1 MKRLFFKDG
10 FVFLPKLVDQ
20 ELLSRFDSIMRPKVS
35 RVLDAVEEK
44 ELGIGSINGYR
55 EVVQRSPKRFD
66 IRFEEQDFESI
77 WGAGGSVSDAV
88 PWIKIVREVLGE
100 ECRPSFSGVVFSRPG
115 APAQQWHI
123 DSPHESES
131 FNPPHALNVFVALED
146 ISEKAGPPE
155 VAVGSHV
162 ITNHLSNEHLNSK
175 HLLYQTSLE
184 IIPSYL
190 TKAGEIP
197 KTRKSSM
204 SAGDCLIFDDRILH
218 RGLANHSGSDRWMAY
233 FSYMRPRPNLSRVCD
248 THFESNTSVF
258 D

>member
-1 MKRLFFKDG
+1 MATEKSFN
-10 FVFLPKLVDQ
+10 V
-20 ELLSRFDSIMRPKVS
+20 LLNALILDLKSKILNPFG
-35 RVLDAVEEK
+35 VLADR
-44 ELGIGSINGYR
+44 Y
-55 EVVQRSPKRFD
+55 PM
-66 IRFEEQDFESI
+66 
-77 WGAGGSVSDAV
+77 V
-88 PWIKIVREVLGE
+88 PWIKSSRSFGE

-131 FNPPHALNVFVALED
+131 FNPPIFKRVCRTRGYFRK
-146 ISEKAGPPE
+146 SGPPE

-233 FSYMRPRPNLSRVCD
+233 FSYMRPRPNLCRICD